1 MFDIQMVITVIV
13 GSLTIGGVLGR
24 ITSFKDISVLTKKT
38 EADKA
43 ELGKR
48 LDEIREDVGGIFD
61 RLGAL
66 ERGLAEQMVKSEAQ
80 GKQIDRIEAM
90 LERMIGR

>member
-1 MFDIQMVITVIV
+1 MDTIIYIIV
-13 GSLTIGGVLGR
+13 ASLTIGGVLGR
-24 ITSFKDISVLTKKT
+24 ITSYRDISVLTKKT

-66 ERGLAEQMVKSEAQ
+66 ERGYAEQMAKAEAQ
-80 GKQIDRIEAM
+80 GKQIDRIESM

>member
-1 MFDIQMVITVIV
+1 MDTIIYIIV
-13 GSLTIGGVLGR
+13 ASLTIGGVLGR
-24 ITSFKDISVLTKKT
+24 ITSYKEISMLTKKT
-38 EADKA
+38 ESDKK

-80 GKQIDRIEAM
+80 GKQIDRIESM
-90 LERMIGR
+90 LERMIDR

>member
-1 MFDIQMVITVIV
+1 MDTIIYIIV
-13 GSLTIGGVLGR
+13 ASLTIGGVLGR
-24 ITSFKDISVLTKKT
+24 ITSYKDISMLTKKT

-48 LDEIREDVGGIFD
+48 LDEIRKDVGGIFD

-66 ERGLAEQMVKSEAQ
+66 ERGYAEQMVKSEAQ
-80 GKQIDRIEAM
+80 GKQIDRIETM
-90 LERMIGR
+90 VERLISR